1 MAKSLPIIDMQDRSS
16 DKKIV
21 KSLERWGC
29 FRLVNHGIPPQLL
42 SEIMAVGRTLM
53 ELPVEI
59 KGLNVHKDQSFGY
72 IPINMTS
79 SMFESLG
86 VYDAT
91 LYEDL
96 DYFSSQFNLSPHQ
109 REVMMKYSKAIYD
122 LTKKLGIK
130 LMEGLGLES
139 GDLFKDWPCL
149 MKFNKYNNNPET
161 IGLTGAITHS
171 DKGFFTILLDDE
183 LVNGLEML
191 DDQTNEFIPAN
202 PIPGSFLVNAGD
214 IAKAWSNGRICNV
227 KHRVLCNEPKVRYSI
242 TFFVLG
248 PRNAKVETP
257 SKLVDSQH
265 PPLYVPFH
273 FEEYCALRTSTT
285 FIQGEV
291 LDLFREKADLI
302 VTDVSN
308 EMFVDN

>member
-1 MAKSLPIIDMQDRSS
+1 MAKSLPIIDMQDISS
-16 DKKIV
+16 DKKIA

-42 SEIMAVGRTLM
+42 SEIMAIGRTLM
-53 ELPVEI
+53 ELPVEM
-59 KGLNVHKDQSFGY
+59 KGLNVHKDRSFGY
-72 IPINMTS
+72 IPVNMTS
-79 SMFESLG
+79 SM
-86 VYDAT
+86 
-91 LYEDL
+91 
-96 DYFSSQFNLSPHQ
+96 
-109 REVMMKYSKAIYD
+109 EVMMKYSKAIYD

-139 GDLFKDWPCL
+139 EDLFKDWPCL

-161 IGLTGAITHS
+161 VGLTGAITHS

-227 KHRVLCNEPKVRYSI
+227 KHRVQCNEPRVRYSI

-257 SKLVDSQH
+257 SKLVDSQQ

-273 FEEYCALRTSTT
+273 FEEYCALRTSTK

-291 LDLFREKADLI
+291 LDLFREKADL
-302 VTDVSN
+302 VVADVFD
-308 EMFVDN
+308 EIFVNN

>member
-1 MAKSLPIIDMQDRSS
+1 MAKSLPIIDMQDSTS
-16 DKKIV
+16 DEEIV
-21 KSLERWGC
+21 KSLESWGC
-29 FRLVNHGIPPQLL
+29 FRLVNHGVSLSLL
-42 SEIMAVGRTLM
+42 SEIMSVGRSLM
-53 ELPVEI
+53 ELPVET
-59 KGLNVHKDQSFGY
+59 KKLNVHKDSSFGY
-72 IPINMTS
+72 TAVNVTS
-79 SMFESLG
+79 LMFECVG
-86 VYDAT
+86 VYDAALT
-91 LYEDL
+91 EDVDL
-96 DYFSSQFNLSPHQ
+96 FSSQFNLSPYQ

-139 GDLFKDWPCL
+139 GDLFNDWPCL
-149 MKFNKYNNNPET
+149 LKFNKYHNNPET
-161 IGLTGAITHS
+161 VGLTGAKTHS

-191 DDQTNEFIPAN
+191 DEQTGEFVPAN

-227 KHRVLCNEPKVRYSI
+227 KHRVQCNEPRVRYSI

-248 PRNAKVETP
+248 PRDGKVEAP
-257 SKLVDSQH
+257 SKLVDCQH

-285 FIQGEV
+285 CINGEV
-291 LDLFREKADLI
+291 LDLFYKK
-302 VTDVSN
+302 
-308 EMFVDN
+308 